1 MSDVDRA
8 RDGAY
13 ADLLD
18 AIEAGEGTYL
28 ACEAGHGWL
37 PPRRIC
43 PACGSR
49 DLAVEPLPDA
59 GELVSFTEVA
69 VPAPAFSD
77 DAPYITALAD
87 FGPVQITG
95 LLRGSS
101 APEIGDVVGLEVGE
115 RRTTED
121 RAIVFRPR

>member
-1 MSDVDRA
+1 MSDVERA

-13 ADLLD
+13 DDLLD
-18 AIEAGEGTYL
+18 AIEAGEASYL
-28 ACEAGHGWL
+28 ECGNGHGWL

-43 PACGSR
+43 PECGSR
-49 DLAVEPLPDA
+49 DLADEPLPDV

-77 DAPYITALAD
+77 DAPYTTALAD
-87 FGPVQITG
+87 FGPVQVTG
-95 LLRGSS
+95 LLRG
-101 APEIGDVVGLEVGE
+101 AEDPEVGNVVGIQVGE
-115 RRTTED
+115 RLTTSD

>member
-1 MSDVDRA
+1 MSDVERA

-13 ADLLD
+13 DDLLD
-18 AIEAGEGTYL
+18 AIEAGEASYL
-28 ACEAGHGWL
+28 ECGNGHGWL

-43 PACGSR
+43 PECGSR
-49 DLAVEPLPDA
+49 DLVEEPLPDV

-77 DAPYITALAD
+77 DAPYLTALAD
-87 FGPVQITG
+87 FGPVQVTG
-95 LLRGSS
+95 LLRG
-101 APEIGDVVGLEVGE
+101 AEDPAVGDVVGIQVGE
-115 RRTTED
+115 RLTTGD